1 MKEMIESIIRGL
13 AKMVSLIE
21 ELIGAVN
28 ALRQEQEKTNKY
40 LRNYEGSIEAITKE
54 VLAISQASG
63 KIGNSTQLTE
73 INLLRLIN
81 HLKTG
86 DDSL

>member
-1 MKEMIESIIRGL
+1 METLVKAL
-13 AKMVSLIE
+13 AKIVTLIE

-40 LRNYEGSIEAITKE
+40 LRNYEGSIEAMTRE
-54 VLAISQASG
+54 ALAISQASD
-63 KIGNSTQLTE
+63 KINNSTQLTE

>member
-1 MKEMIESIIRGL
+1 METLVKAL
-13 AKMVSLIE
+13 AKIVTLIE

-54 VLAISQASG
+54 ALAISLASD
-63 KIGNSTQLTE
+63 KINNSTQLTE

>member
-1 MKEMIESIIRGL
+1 METLIRAL
-13 AKMVSLIE
+13 AKIVTLIE

-28 ALRQEQEKTNKY
+28 GLRQEQEKTNQY
-40 LRNYEGSIEAITKE
+40 LRGFEGSIEAIVKE
-54 VLAISQASG
+54 AFAISQASD
-63 KIGNSTQLTE
+63 KIDNSTQLTE